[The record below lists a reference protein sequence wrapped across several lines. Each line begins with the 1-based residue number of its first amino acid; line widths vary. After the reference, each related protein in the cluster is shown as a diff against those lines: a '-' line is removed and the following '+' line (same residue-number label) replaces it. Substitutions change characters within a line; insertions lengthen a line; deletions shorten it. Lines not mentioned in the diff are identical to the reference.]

1 MQIFT
6 GETNTIAQSEIL
18 RTNDSILAKTR
29 DKINE
34 KAESINI
41 DMNRFDKPCYYGTEA
56 QGYSGETTKEADRS
70 SHRRKAEVE
79 VVLVS
84 EMPFD
89 PKK

>member
-1 MQIFT
+1 M
-6 GETNTIAQSEIL
+6 
-18 RTNDSILAKTR
+18 RPNDSILAKTR

-41 DMNRFDKPCYYGTEA
+41 DMNRFDKPSYFGTEG